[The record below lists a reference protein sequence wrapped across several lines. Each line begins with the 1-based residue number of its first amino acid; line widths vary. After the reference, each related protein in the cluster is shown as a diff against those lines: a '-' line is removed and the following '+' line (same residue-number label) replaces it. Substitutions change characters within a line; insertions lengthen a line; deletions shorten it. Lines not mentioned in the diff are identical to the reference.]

1 MSTVGLEC
9 SPMGQKKPKACRL
22 SRMLRSFFLFCFF
35 FSGSLEQEGG
45 QLFPVEAE

>member
-1 MSTVGLEC
+1 MSTVGLEYP
-9 SPMGQKKPKACRL
+9 SMGEKKPKTCPL
-22 SRMLRSFFLFCFF
+22 SRMLSSFFIFYLF